1 MTILKRTAVVCIAV
15 LLELQCVFATGAVE
29 KEETVYVNLNYD
41 GTVIEANVINSFK
54 MNGNTTVL
62 DYGNYSTIKN
72 LSSTDEPVVKNGT
85 IEFKTNEEN
94 FYYQGKMRGCE
105 LPWNFNISYTLNNRN
120 IKGAKLAGKSGNIG
134 IKIKADVNEK
144 ANDYY
149 KDNYLAQISVTFDT
163 DKCKNIVSDDA
174 MVSNVGSSKT
184 LTFMVLPDL
193 SRTYDIT
200 LNAKN
205 FEFDGV
211 TIGLVK
217 VSDGIMS
224 SIDTVK
230 SSISNVSGSIS
241 SLVSGTGEL
250 KGGAADLYSGLNL
263 LNTAT
268 GSLTQAGPAF
278 SSGFDEIGGGIDSL
292 DSGVSRLTAGSSQ
305 VRDGLKE
312 LDNNSQNILDGISS
326 IDNGLDKMAKSKP
339 TIKSGLVEL
348 ANSKS
353 KINELKSGASTLKSG
368 YKQIENGL
376 HTMAG
381 NASAVSDGQKAISGN
396 AANITYL
403 SSSGN
408 SLAGKISMVLSSMTD
423 EQKKQ
428 MPQVVALLQASQSY
442 AQQSAAAIGQVY
454 SAANAMSGAALK
466 LAEGSQSLYTNI
478 QTLNNGMSTLSDG
491 IDSADLIYNA
501 AETFGN
507 SALALAEGA
516 EKAKGGCNELY
527 SGFKTYSD
535 GVGTLA
541 ENYTDIDNGLYDVLG
556 GVSTLKGGFTTMRMS
571 ADTLFSSTDELA
583 DSVGT
588 LLRGSQLLYGGTE
601 TLDNSVENA
610 AGTLGGKDISSLISM
625 SEGAEVVSFAA
636 PGAIQPKSV
645 QFVIKSPSI
654 KTDDAADDVQD
665 KESTGFFAKLISLFS
680 FKTGVVNGIM
690 GILLAVFLAAVIVT
704 SVLRNKKAKKA
715 NNDK

>member
-15 LLELQCVFATGAVE
+15 LLELQCVFAAGAVE

-41 GTVIEANVINSFK
+41 GTVSEANVINSFK

-120 IKGAKLAGKSGNIG
+120 IKGAKLAGKSGNVG

-339 TIKSGLVEL
+339 TIKSG
-348 ANSKS
+348 
-353 KINELKSGASTLKSG
+353 

-507 SALALAEGA
+507 SALALVEGA

-654 KTDDAADDVQD
+654 NTDDAADDVQD

-690 GILLAVFLAAVIVT
+690 GILLAVFLAAVIVI
-704 SVLRNKKAKKA
+704 SVLRNKKAKKS
-715 NNDK
+715 K